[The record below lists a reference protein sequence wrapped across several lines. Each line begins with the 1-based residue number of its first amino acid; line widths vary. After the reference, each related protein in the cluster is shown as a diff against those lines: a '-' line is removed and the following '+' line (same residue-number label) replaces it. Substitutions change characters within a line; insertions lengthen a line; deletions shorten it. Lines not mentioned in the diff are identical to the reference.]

1 MPRARKNGK
10 YINLKIQENIYD
22 RFESYCEKEDRTK
35 TAALERMITAYLNEY
50 DKNAKKRK
58 GFIYDWNDEKEKKEE
73 IKIT

>member
-58 GFIYDWNDEKEKKEE
+58 GFIYD
-73 IKIT
+73 